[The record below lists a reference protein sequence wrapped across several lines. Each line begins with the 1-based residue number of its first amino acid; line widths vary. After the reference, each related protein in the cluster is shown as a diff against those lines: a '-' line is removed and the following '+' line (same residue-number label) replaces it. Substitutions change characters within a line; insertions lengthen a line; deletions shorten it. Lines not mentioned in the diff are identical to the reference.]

1 MVLEKFKVRIDS
13 LVYGGAGKGR
23 LPDGRVVFVSY
34 TLPGEIVVVEE
45 AERKP
50 HFVRANL
57 LEISQPSSLRIT
69 PHCSHY
75 GVCGGC
81 QYQHIAYQDQL
92 SFKSAI
98 FGEQLRRLGK
108 IYSMPSI
115 SIVSSAKEWCYRNSI
130 EFHLNSKGRLCFS
143 RARSRI
149 LFEVQ
154 QCHLPEDYLNEIWP
168 KMDFASNPEIDRI
181 ELLVGDEDSALLI
194 LYSANPVPPYFETDL
209 PISAV
214 HFSPSGTIVLAGE
227 NFLNRKVLGENF
239 CVSAGSFFQV
249 NHHVTEE
256 MIKILLDVLEI
267 QPKMNVM
274 DVYCGVGLFSLFI
287 APMCNSLVG
296 VESSFTAC
304 KDYVYNL
311 NSYDNVELFQGKAS
325 DVLPYLDFRPDV
337 VILDPPRSGI
347 EPKAL
352 SGLIR
357 LNPQKIIYISCNPAT
372 LAADAASLC
381 QSGYQYQT
389 AYLMDMFP
397 QTYHI
402 ESMNIFLKR

>member
-1 MVLEKFKVRIDS
+1 M
-13 LVYGGAGKGR
+13 
-23 LPDGRVVFVSY
+23 
-34 TLPGEIVVVEE
+34 
-45 AERKP
+45 
-50 HFVRANL
+50 
-57 LEISQPSSLRIT
+57 
-69 PHCSHY
+69 
-75 GVCGGC
+75 
-81 QYQHIAYQDQL
+81 
-92 SFKSAI
+92 
-98 FGEQLRRLGK
+98 
-108 IYSMPSI
+108 
-115 SIVSSAKEWCYRNSI
+115 
-130 EFHLNSKGRLCFS
+130 CFS

-214 HFSPSGTIVLAGE
+214 HISPSGTIVLAGE